1 MSKLASWEVFGM
13 TKRDLE
19 IFLAECEPYLPIGLS
34 TNEKKNLPV
43 SWGFSVTRFDY
54 TGA

>member
-34 TNEKKNLPV
+34 TNGKVEILQYLL
-43 SWGFSVTRFDY
+43 T
-54 TGA
+54 